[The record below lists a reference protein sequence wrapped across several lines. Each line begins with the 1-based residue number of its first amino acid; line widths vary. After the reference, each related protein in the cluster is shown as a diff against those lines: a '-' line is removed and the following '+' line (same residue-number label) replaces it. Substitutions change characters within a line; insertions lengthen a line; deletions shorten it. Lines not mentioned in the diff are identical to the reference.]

1 VADSGHWSFEWGK
14 LMRDIDQIEST
25 LVELYPALKVSQLK
39 VVHPGADDDGVW
51 FFTHPA
57 SRSEVQLEATTG
69 NCPFVLE
76 SDSDNQRLVL
86 TTVEAVVEGVA
97 AKLGLALTR

>member
-1 VADSGHWSFEWGK
+1 
-14 LMRDIDQIEST
+14 MRDIDQIERT

-97 AKLGLALTR
+97 AKLGLALARQASDPGR